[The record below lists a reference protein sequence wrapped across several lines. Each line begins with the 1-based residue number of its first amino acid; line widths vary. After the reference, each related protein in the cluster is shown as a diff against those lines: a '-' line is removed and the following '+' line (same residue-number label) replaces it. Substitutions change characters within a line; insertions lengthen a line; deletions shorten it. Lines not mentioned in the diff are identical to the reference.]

1 MYYVYVLTNDS
12 NKVMYIGI
20 TNNIGRRIYEHKNS
34 LIDGF
39 TKKYRIHKLV
49 HCERYEDVKIAI
61 QREKQLKGWRRSKK
75 NALVETTN
83 PEWKDISDRI

>member
-1 MYYVYVLTNDS
+1 MYYVYVLTDDS
-12 NKVMYIGI
+12 NKVMYRGI
-20 TNNIGRRIYEHKNS
+20 TSNIGRRIYE
-34 LIDGF
+34 
-39 TKKYRIHKLV
+39 